1 MQSRSCA
8 EYVRS
13 KKIILITRDRS
24 CARILQI
31 IYYFCKSV
39 NVYNIRDVGFVIYIY
54 KFCLHTFKPNKQV

>member
-31 IYYFCKSV
+31 IYYLCKSCECIQ
-39 NVYNIRDVGFVIYIY
+39 YNKHDVTYIY
-54 KFCLHTFKPNKQV
+54 KFCLHLFKPNKYV